1 MKKIM
6 LLSVFMA
13 TSCVNHTV
21 DEGEIQREHVLPATV
36 KTNEAS
42 FSQNKVSHLL
52 YMIQSGKIQEAID
65 ALLALK
71 SQDPYVFHEGTLEKL
86 GLALLEQG
94 AKSRDPQD
102 LLTCLYGVGISQDD
116 RSLVIAENALRY
128 GEPQLQLVAVSVLAS
143 FDTEVASEILERAM
157 RSDYLI
163 VRLEAAY
170 WLALKRSKDAYGQL
184 ASLMSKLEPEMHELF
199 CRLFALEGSQSSLLE
214 LKRQAYDQN
223 EAVRREAILAMASF
237 GRDEYIEDIR
247 ILAKEPSTVQ
257 QEACAF
263 ALGVF
268 GDESSRELLQ
278 KLALSHSASVRLSAL
293 KALHA
298 LGSLTAKSCIV
309 EAAKMGDCFAIN
321 VLGALDLGALD
332 GDNLVLVELLEHP
345 DVQVRTNAA
354 IALLHRRDARCV
366 RGIADI
372 LIDSH
377 TDYTFQPI
385 TSHGGSLT
393 CWKVTSSSLQV
404 LEKQPQLFEIS
415 LRLRE
420 QLLIAALELSE
431 DDFIDLS
438 EAIFLS
444 NQYDLVPL
452 TVRLLENLRSEKAIG
467 LLKSQEQR
475 LGAPF
480 IRAWCCLGLYRLQQ
494 PGPYAE
500 TILRIVE
507 KHEDKEVFR
516 ARPVLPW
523 KMRQDEDV
531 QSMRYQ
537 LSLEESCALL
547 IESFEALAQRQDEK
561 GIEALLKVIRNGNV
575 HNRYTLA
582 GLLMRASL

>member
-1 MKKIM
+1 M
-6 LLSVFMA
+6 LLSVLMA
-13 TSCVNHTV
+13 ASCVNHTV
-21 DEGEIQREHVLPATV
+21 DEGQIQKEHELPATV

-71 SQDPYVFHEGTLEKL
+71 SQDAYVFHEGTLEKL

-94 AKSRDPQD
+94 SKSRDPQD

-143 FDTEVASEILERAM
+143 FDTEVAAEILERAM

-170 WLALKRSKDAYGQL
+170 WLAQKRSRDAYGQL
-184 ASLMSKLEPEMHELF
+184 VSLMSKLEPEMHELF
-199 CRLFALEGSQSSLLE
+199 CRLFAMEGSHSSLLE

-263 ALGVF
+263 ALGCF
-268 GDESSRELLQ
+268 GDETSRELLQ
-278 KLALSHSASVRLSAL
+278 KLALSHNASVRLAAL

-321 VLGALDLGALD
+321 ALGSLD
-332 GDNLVLVELLEHP
+332 GDDLVLVELLEHP
-345 DVQVRTNAA
+345 DVHVRTNAA
-354 IALLHRRDARCV
+354 ISLLQRRDSRCMH
-366 RGIADI
+366 GIADI

-377 TDYTFQPI
+377 ADYTFQPI

-393 CWKVTSSSLQV
+393 CWKVTASSLQV
-404 LEKQPQLFEIS
+404 LEKQPQFFEIS

-420 QLLIAALELSE
+420 QLLIAALELAE
-431 DDFIDLS
+431 DDFIDLA
-438 EAIFLS
+438 EAIFLN

-475 LGAPF
+475 LGAPL

-531 QSMRYQ
+531 QALRYQ